1 MRGSKETGYFH
12 ICTDGSKL
20 PWMFRDDEDFIAG
33 VNRIGICKFL
43 LGIEVIC
50 FIVMDTHIHIVLYGD
65 ILQCKEF
72 INLYKRLT
80 GIWIKQ
86 KYDINEHLKDI
97 PVEIIPISDEE
108 GLLNTIAYID
118 RNSIVGGYKFL
129 ATEYPWG
136 TGKLIFR
143 DPTSTAGG
151 QTRKL
156 SELNRRE
163 QWSLLKSRVD
173 LPQEWKIDTKGMLDI
188 SSFIDVARLESI
200 FRSPARYTYFLA
212 KKLEG
217 VIESQFKNT
226 RSAYLPDKE
235 IRKVTINLS
244 REMFGHEDVKFLDV
258 KSKISIAKKLRYDY
272 LSTLKQ
278 ISRMVY
284 LDEDVLKGFV

>member
-1 MRGSKETGYFH
+1 MRGSNETGYFH

-43 LGIEVIC
+43 VGIEVIC
-50 FIVMDTHIHIVLYGD
+50 FILMDTHIHIVLYGD

-80 GIWIKQ
+80 GICIKQ
-86 KYDINEHLKDI
+86 KYEIHEHLKDI
-97 PVEIIPISDEE
+97 PVEIIPIRDEE
-108 GLLNTIAYID
+108 ALLNTIAYID

-143 DPTSTAGG
+143 DPASTTDG

-173 LPQEWKIDTKGMLDI
+173 LPQDWMIDTKGMLDI

-217 VIESQFKNT
+217 AIESQFKNA

-235 IRKVTINLS
+235 IRKITMKLS
-244 REMFGHEDVKFLDV
+244 REMFGQEDVKTLDV

>member
-1 MRGSKETGYFH
+1 MRGSNETGYFH

-72 INLYKRLT
+72 ITLHKRLT

-86 KYDINEHLKDI
+86 KYEINEHLKDI
-97 PVEIIPISDEE
+97 PVEIIPIRDEE
-108 GLLNTIAYID
+108 ALLNTIAYID

-143 DPTSTAGG
+143 DPASTTDG

-173 LPQEWKIDTKGMLDI
+173 LPQDWMIDTKGMLDI

-217 VIESQFKNT
+217 AIESQFKNA
-226 RSAYLPDKE
+226 RSAYLADKE
-235 IRKVTINLS
+235 IRKITMKLS
-244 REMFGHEDVKFLDV
+244 REMFGQEDVKTLDV

>member
-1 MRGSKETGYFH
+1 MRGSNETGYFH

-50 FIVMDTHIHIVLYGD
+50 FILMDTHIHIVLYGD

-72 INLYKRLT
+72 ITLYKRLT

-86 KYDINEHLKDI
+86 KYEINEHLKDI
-97 PVEIIPISDEE
+97 PVEIIPIRDEE
-108 GLLNTIAYID
+108 ALLNTIAYID

-129 ATEYPWG
+129 ATE
-136 TGKLIFR
+136 
-143 DPTSTAGG
+143 
-151 QTRKL
+151 
-156 SELNRRE
+156 
-163 QWSLLKSRVD
+163 
-173 LPQEWKIDTKGMLDI
+173 KGMLDI

-217 VIESQFKNT
+217 AIESQFKNA

-235 IRKVTINLS
+235 IRKITMKLS
-244 REMFGHEDVKFLDV
+244 REMFGQEDVKTLDV

>member
-97 PVEIIPISDEE
+97 PVEIIPIRDEE

-143 DPTSTAGG
+143 DPASTAGG

-226 RSAYLPDKE
+226 RSSYLPDKE